1 MAASTKKKGDD
12 AQLASTSVTTYAD
25 GSPVKTVTTTPLD
38 NPDKRTKKQKVA
50 DQRAAYLQKLGVY
63 QAFLDQNPDIAALIT
78 RALKDYKNGN
88 VWTDERFQ
96 AEYSTTKF
104 AQDRTK
110 AEEEF
115 DLGMG
120 GANADTYQKRV
131 NDMMDTLRQTA
142 GRLGVPMTEEQ
153 VAAKARDA
161 VRSNLS
167 ATAVDLMWAG
177 QYESLT
183 TDSEADMI
191 AGQGIAGTAGNI
203 QTQLKDW
210 ANAYG
215 LKMDETMLRKKTA
228 EALGQG
234 DRWQEWMQGQQ
245 DFFRQQ
251 AKLMYPNAANLL
263 DTQTLQQIAEPY
275 FAEAADMLGITSEQM
290 NLSDP
295 KWTGFLNG
303 PDGKILSRDEWTRVI
318 RTDPKYEWDK
328 SQNARQ
334 EYSRLTDGL
343 FAAFGMA

>member
-1 MAASTKKKGDD
+1 VAKNPDD

-25 GSPVKTVTTTPLD
+25 GSPVKTVTKTPLE
-38 NPDKRTKKQKVA
+38 NPDKRTTKEKVA
-50 DQRAAYLQKLGVY
+50 AQRTAYLQKLGVY
-63 QAFLDQNPDIAALIT
+63 QAFLEQNPDIEALIK
-78 RALKDYKNGN
+78 RAIKDYKNGD

-104 AQDRTK
+104 AQDRSK
-110 AEEEF
+110 SEEEF

-120 GANADTYQKRV
+120 GANADTYIKRV
-131 NDMMDTLRQTA
+131 NDMADTLRQTA
-142 GRLGVPMTEEQ
+142 GRLGVPLTEEQ
-153 VAAKARDA
+153 VQAKAREA

-167 ATAVDLMWAG
+167 TTAVDLMWAQ

-183 TDSEADMI
+183 NESEADKI
-191 AGQGIAGTAGNI
+191 AGEGIAGTAGNI

-215 LKMDETMLRKKTA
+215 LKIDESLLRKKTS
-228 EALGQG
+228 EGLGQG
-234 DRWQEWMQGQQ
+234 ERWQEWMQGQQ
-245 DFFRQQ
+245 DFFKQQ

-263 DTQTLQQIAEPY
+263 ETQTLQQIAEPY
-275 FAEAADMLGITSEQM
+275 FSEAADMLGITSEQM
-290 NLSDP
+290 MLSDP

-303 PDGKILSRDEWTRVI
+303 PDGKILSRDEWVRVI

-334 EYSRLTDGL
+334 DYSRLTDGL